1 MMNVV
6 GVFWVILTVKE
17 GRIRSRRRKIAHWS
31 KRSWIGHAETGYRLR
46 SGEGAPSSEE
56 CTSIYAFRM
65 QCDQMWPKRGG
76 VVAPGLSI
84 TNWASPMVLSANP
97 PSQ

>member
-1 MMNVV
+1 MANVAFSDPD
-6 GVFWVILTVKE
+6 GCIS
-17 GRIRSRRRKIAHWS
+17 IYSDMKIAHWS